1 MIVFLFF
8 YNIFFTIAFAFCT
21 IMYGVL
27 FNKSK
32 RKIFGYSGIFFCL
45 CTADSLIYFMN
56 EFLPSFAS
64 FYRSIY
70 PANILTLSVLE
81 VLLFMYLSEI
91 VLSSFNDC
99 ASVRDLSAK
108 DKTIRILIR
117 ILWGIMVILNFVTP
131 LAMIFS
137 AALMVISLLVTIY
150 HCKKSFFPLWLLISA
165 AVLFVSEMIPG
176 FMPLYDYSS
185 GGFSPQLSFTILQ
198 RGINVELL
206 NIMVVASGIYAIRK
220 SMKILSGSGN
230 AMKISHR
237 KFDHICMNYN
247 LTAREIE
254 IAKLICK
261 GFNNN
266 EISEQLFISVGTVK
280 AHIHHIFEKF
290 EVNSRIQLLARIMN
304 IELVE
309 EEKEESI

>member
-8 YNIFFTIAFAFCT
+8 YNIFFMVAFAFCT
-21 IMYGVL
+21 IMCGVL

-32 RKIFGYSGIFFCL
+32 RKILGYSGILFCL
-45 CTADSLIYFMN
+45 CTIDNLIYFMN
-56 EFLPSFAS
+56 EFLPSFAA

-99 ASVRDLSAK
+99 AAIRDLSAK
-108 DKTIRILIR
+108 DKTIRISIR
-117 ILWGIMVILNFVTP
+117 ILWGIMVILNFITP
-131 LAMIFS
+131 LAMVFS
-137 AALMVISLLVTIY
+137 AALMVISLLITIY
-150 HCKKSFFPLWLLISA
+150 NYKKSFFPLWLLVSA
-165 AVLFVSEMIPG
+165 TVLFVSEMIPG
-176 FMPLYDYSS
+176 FMPLYDYSN
-185 GGFSPQLSFTILQ
+185 GGFSQQLSFTILQ
-198 RGINVELL
+198 RGINVELIS
-206 NIMVVASGIYAIRK
+206 IMIVATGIYAIHK
-220 SMKILSGSGN
+220 YMKGLPGSGN

-237 KFDHICMNYN
+237 KFDHICMSYN

-254 IAKLICK
+254 IAKLVCR

-280 AHIHHIFEKF
+280 THIHHIFEKF

-309 EEKEESI
+309 EDKEK